1 MTNTIIFTGCRKNG
15 KTIKLIEYAEKYNL
29 ILLTSSL
36 SQAKSLL
43 KTVKL
48 YNEKNNIDN
57 KTINVYFVTDDII
70 NSMNPYRI
78 LQQIDYDG
86 NVSYCSLKIGTNV
99 CIDNIDLIDISSIE
113 DRYDLNIVAATIC
126 INHLSFINKPKK
138 INFFKKIFN

>member
-1 MTNTIIFTGCRKNG
+1 MK
-15 KTIKLIEYAEKYNL
+15 
-29 ILLTSSL
+29 
-36 SQAKSLL
+36 
-43 KTVKL
+43 
-48 YNEKNNIDN
+48 KNNIDD